1 MLPMLCSVRVSEVF
15 SERRK
20 RDRVSE
26 CVCVCERERERER
39 EREGHISDTKNNT
52 LKCIMYV

>member
-1 MLPMLCSVRVSEVF
+1 MYCGYVMLPMLCSVRGSEAF

-26 CVCVCERERERER
+26 CVCVCVRERERETYR
-39 EREGHISDTKNNT
+39 IQKIIRV
-52 LKCIMYV
+52 YA